1 MRVRSVDWRG
11 ALAALLCSGWLVAAP
26 AQTGG
31 LLTTQDLVREAVAL
45 EHGEG
50 VPKDQAR
57 AMSLYCHAARLGD
70 AEAQYSLGWMYA
82 NGRGIERDD
91 AIAAAFFDMAA
102 KQGHAQAARMRGF
115 ITIGASKLPA
125 CMRTLQMAFTPESSN
140 WLEAVDKLP
149 PHKRK
154 VVELV
159 HRLAPSYDVNPNLA
173 LAVIAVE
180 SNFNANARS
189 PKNAQGLM
197 QLIPETAERFRVKDA
212 YDPTENIKGGLSYL
226 RWLLSY
232 YRGRV
237 SLAAAAYNAG
247 EGVVDRYRGVPPY
260 PETQDYVKKILRLVR
275 TDEHPFD
282 ARLTDP
288 SPMLALKGDKR

>member
-1 MRVRSVDWRG
+1 
-11 ALAALLCSGWLVAAP
+11 
-26 AQTGG
+26 
-31 LLTTQDLVREAVAL
+31 
-45 EHGEG
+45 
-50 VPKDQAR
+50 
-57 AMSLYCHAARLGD
+57 
-70 AEAQYSLGWMYA
+70 
-82 NGRGIERDD
+82 
-91 AIAAAFFDMAA
+91 
-102 KQGHAQAARMRGF
+102 
-115 ITIGASKLPA
+115 
-125 CMRTLQMAFTPESSN
+125 
-140 WLEAVDKLP
+140 
-149 PHKRK
+149 
-154 VVELV
+154 
-159 HRLAPSYDVNPNLA
+159 
-173 LAVIAVE
+173 
-180 SNFNANARS
+180 
-189 PKNAQGLM
+189 M
-197 QLIPETAERFRVKDA
+197 QLIPETAERFRVKDV